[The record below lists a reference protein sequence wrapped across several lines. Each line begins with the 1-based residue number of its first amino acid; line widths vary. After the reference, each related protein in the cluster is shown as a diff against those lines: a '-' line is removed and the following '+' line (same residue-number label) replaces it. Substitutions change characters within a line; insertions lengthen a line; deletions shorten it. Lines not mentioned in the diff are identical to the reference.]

1 SSTAAE
7 LNALGST
14 STVDLY
20 KRSITADRP
29 DGHYVKASMGF
40 TMLWGIIAIL
50 FALFGTLF
58 ENLIQFVNI
67 VGSLFYGTVLGMF
80 VAAFY
85 VKRIKSSAVFIGALV
100 AEAVVLICFFY
111 TDIGFLWYNVI
122 GCLGVIIV
130 GLLVSLV
137 TRK

>member
-1 SSTAAE
+1 
-7 LNALGST
+7 
-14 STVDLY
+14 
-20 KRSITADRP
+20 
-29 DGHYVKASMGF
+29 MGF